1 MKSKRI
7 IVGLLAFVL
16 MITVYSVTAPKAEAD
31 TNSTYWIKVNTQ
43 ASVVTVYEKSG
54 EEYVPCRAMLCSAGL
69 SGTETPNGTYQL
81 GRKIGWCRLVGGVW
95 GQYSMVISG
104 DYLFHSVPYDSKSKS
119 AMNVTEFNKLGN
131 RRSHGCVRMSV
142 MDVKWIWDN
151 CPVGT
156 TVTIYESSDP
166 GPLGKPEPILMDES
180 WNWDP
185 TDPDHANPNFNMR
198 LPKISIDENKID
210 NISYGDTYS
219 LMEGVTAANTNAIQ
233 DLTSKVEVS
242 AIYKYDYGAQE
253 FVESEFSTK
262 SPGKYKI
269 VYSVYDEYCGG
280 TGAESFDLTVN
291 DKNATM
297 IIADD
302 RELVLSEKNAKNAV
316 KDVVV
321 MRNTSI
327 LTKAMS
333 VIIVEPDGAVN
344 RLSYAGAKKFEFTKA
359 GTYKVTYCVSDY
371 YGTGIVTTKAIKI
384 TCK

>member
-1 MKSKRI
+1 MRSKRI
-7 IVGLLAFVL
+7 LVGLLAFVL

-69 SGTETPNGTYQL
+69 AGTETPNGTYKL
-81 GRKIGWCRLVGGVW
+81 GRKIGWCSLVDGVW

-131 RRSHGCVRMSV
+131 RNSHGCVRMSV

-269 VYSVYDEYCGG
+269 VYTVYDEYCGG

-321 MRNTSI
+321 MRNTSN

-371 YGTGIVTTKAIKI
+371 YGTGIVTTKDIKI